1 MKVNGDSKFNLWNTN
16 GRRKDI
22 TDAYT
27 KYLTILDD
35 EFESGNYTWDNFPK
49 SIGQYIFYKKAVQS
63 SPEVFRDI
71 NKLERFDSF
80 LKTKDYYEAFKGLN
94 KEKFKTLQDG
104 EKLLED
110 LDKNIELRARN
121 YTSNL
126 PKIGF
131 AYNNRQISP
140 AGKLYLNEKV
150 SYLDDFEKLLPIN
163 SINLILLRQ
172 LAKLRIYSSDGG
184 MYYSPMNLLFY
195 TLLKYDKVSDSI
207 LFKLIELLNPAFS
220 VDPDL
225 FLSKVF
231 STTFEEVQ
239 LAYNNKISR
248 SDSSILP
255 KGIMQYGEF
264 SNYFTSQKDSD
275 QIKVYYDFYLKNY
288 IFSLTKTQ
296 KSLNE
301 LIALLRDESC
311 GPIIKTAFG
320 GGAAVYNTQKT
331 KVDDFISKNEDR
343 VFLTDGTNNSM
354 YYSEFKF
361 SKRNSDVREYNRN
374 FRKVALATG
383 IFHSNN
389 GIAELAYKPLWKQFF
404 EIDKLKEEIFVTS
417 DSETMNLYENSFESN
432 FYQNITLSHIYGLS
446 SNQVEE
452 KINNVIKEL
461 SVSNSSEVQEILKS
475 NVATQFEEFVKHNFP
490 KEKILEI
497 FPLFSDRKND
507 DKIKKLVGV
516 DSSIPTIFEYI
527 MGLVWYHMSDKKY
540 ELYSSFNLTMTADF
554 LPEKFAGG
562 GFGDIIVKY
571 EDEIVQ
577 IEVTL
582 MNKNSQKRGEWEP
595 VLRHATNLSI
605 DSAPTPVTTL
615 FVADELD
622 ENTVNIW
629 RAIAS
634 VPLQSSKVVETEG
647 RRAENVKVMPLK
659 NQEIIKLM
667 ENKITSSQL
676 LSNIDQS
683 FSAIPQDFDLKW
695 RELILNF

>member
-1 MKVNGDSKFNLWNTN
+1 
-16 GRRKDI
+16 
-22 TDAYT
+22 
-27 KYLTILDD
+27 
-35 EFESGNYTWDNFPK
+35 
-49 SIGQYIFYKKAVQS
+49 
-63 SPEVFRDI
+63 
-71 NKLERFDSF
+71 
-80 LKTKDYYEAFKGLN
+80 
-94 KEKFKTLQDG
+94 
-104 EKLLED
+104 
-110 LDKNIELRARN
+110 
-121 YTSNL
+121 
-126 PKIGF
+126 
-131 AYNNRQISP
+131 
-140 AGKLYLNEKV
+140 
-150 SYLDDFEKLLPIN
+150 
-163 SINLILLRQ
+163 
-172 LAKLRIYSSDGG
+172 
-184 MYYSPMNLLFY
+184 
-195 TLLKYDKVSDSI
+195 
-207 LFKLIELLNPAFS
+207 
-220 VDPDL
+220 
-225 FLSKVF
+225 
-231 STTFEEVQ
+231 
-239 LAYNNKISR
+239 
-248 SDSSILP
+248 
-255 KGIMQYGEF
+255 
-264 SNYFTSQKDSD
+264 
-275 QIKVYYDFYLKNY
+275 
-288 IFSLTKTQ
+288 
-296 KSLNE
+296 
-301 LIALLRDESC
+301 
-311 GPIIKTAFG
+311 
-320 GGAAVYNTQKT
+320 
-331 KVDDFISKNEDR
+331 
-343 VFLTDGTNNSM
+343 
-354 YYSEFKF
+354 
-361 SKRNSDVREYNRN
+361 
-374 FRKVALATG
+374 
-383 IFHSNN
+383 
-389 GIAELAYKPLWKQFF
+389 
-404 EIDKLKEEIFVTS
+404 
-417 DSETMNLYENSFESN
+417 
-432 FYQNITLSHIYGLS
+432 
-446 SNQVEE
+446 
-452 KINNVIKEL
+452 L
-461 SVSNSSEVQEILKS
+461 SVSNSSEVQETLKS

-562 GFGDIIVKY
+562 GFGDIIVRY

-605 DSAPTPVTTL
+605 DSTPIPVTTL